1 MHKII
6 QLISNFFD
14 YNNMVFSMKVYV
26 QYMNSMKT
34 KLYKNFK
41 IFKFWRKGLQGK
53 GILKNHL
60 IKKKLFNG
68 FKMSSLKCNHMCKKT
83 FCQKTCLVIHWNL
96 FLEFLD
102 FCIFGYKSKY
112 SYTIM
117 YECENSPLPHKLS

>member
-41 IFKFWRKGLQGK
+41 IFKF
-53 GILKNHL
+53 
-60 IKKKLFNG
+60 
-68 FKMSSLKCNHMCKKT
+68 
-83 FCQKTCLVIHWNL
+83 
-96 FLEFLD
+96 
-102 FCIFGYKSKY
+102 
-112 SYTIM
+112 
-117 YECENSPLPHKLS
+117 